1 MWVGHWATTN
11 YNSFWWPSADKY
23 GYKPHGIFLHYAGY
37 SYGCHHSFWPSHWW
51 RLCLSWWNTFIME
64 VIPHA
69 PVQSMCSD
77 FNSFNNI
84 KGWAL
89 VKVVTPQP
97 DLLSCELCHGSF
109 LLCILKGLDLL
120 QPVPSLLRRWT
131 TLGLWT
137 PDILC
142 IRTVPDPLFH
152 HSSNE
157 WIVDTYEYML
167 LMKQHRTGDHSVE
180 ISTIL
185 WYVKCTT

>member
-1 MWVGHWATTN
+1 MEYFCIMQDT
-11 YNSFWWPSADKY
+11 
-23 GYKPHGIFLHYAGY
+23 
-37 SYGCHHSFWPSHWW
+37 GCHHSFWPSHWW

-89 VKVVTPQP
+89 VKVVTSQP

-109 LLCILKGLDLL
+109 LSCILKGLDLL